1 MNSSFLILILLILF
15 YYMYILLNLENIV
28 FFSLSLFKCR
38 IETLNISG
46 AVIKTQCF
54 LFLGLLWYPE
64 MLSFY
69 HWRQFFLILQYMDS
83 NVFLKA
89 GFFYH
94 ENLIYAKNTKKING
108 FYTFLF

>member
-64 MLSFY
+64 MFKPIGAPNCFLYNETHKYY
-69 HWRQFFLILQYMDS
+69 H
-83 NVFLKA
+83 K
-89 GFFYH
+89 
-94 ENLIYAKNTKKING
+94 
-108 FYTFLF
+108 